1 MVTMAGSRGA
11 LNAGLALLV
20 AGLLVSVAGFAW
32 SWFAVGSGAS
42 GTWESWAGA
51 SRLPLLVAGLVIA
64 AIGAIAYLRGLRTS
78 HLTPATFLE
87 PEDEERVLA
96 AIRAFEKRTSGEIR
110 VHLSDRVRGDVMQ
123 AAQRVFEELGM
134 TATAERNGVLF
145 FVAVPSRRF
154 AVLGDSGIDD
164 AVEEGFWSECVAR
177 VRERFAEERY
187 ADGLVEGIRMAGEK
201 LAEVFPYREDDVNEL
216 DDSISRG

>member
-1 MVTMAGSRGA
+1 MAGRGRG
-11 LNAGLALLV
+11 LNAGLALL
-20 AGLLVSVAGFAW
+20 AGGLVISIAGFVW
-32 SWFAVGSGAS
+32 SWLAVGAGAS
-42 GTWESWAGA
+42 GTWETWAGA
-51 SRLPLLVAGLVIA
+51 SRLPLLLAGLVIA
-64 AIGAIAYLRGLRTS
+64 VVGAIVYLRGLQS
-78 HLTPATFLE
+78 GHHTPATFLD
-87 PEDEERVLA
+87 PGDEERVLE

-110 VHLSDRVRGDVMQ
+110 VHLSDRVRGDVME

-134 TATAERNGVLF
+134 TATRERNGVLF

-154 AVLGDSGIDD
+154 AVLGDSGIDA
-164 AVEEGFWSECVAR
+164 AVREGFWSDCVAR

-187 ADGLVEGIRMAGEK
+187 ADGLVEGIRMAGEA